1 MQSSYGIGGIE
12 IRPQT
17 SESVTEISPNRTL
30 FIEKLT
36 DRSPLVPELVSH
48 LQDLSAVFE
57 YYQPEVDV
65 TFTDASGRFINE
77 VLVFRDLSDFG
88 KNGITAQSSFLSAMA
103 RERDLYLQVLR
114 HVSSNKILQSA
125 LSSSDA
131 RLALLQ
137 TVSQLKALL

>member
-12 IRPQT
+12 IKPQT

-30 FIEKLT
+30 FVEQFT
-36 DRSPLVPELVSH
+36 EGSPLIPELVSH
-48 LQDLSAVFE
+48 LHDLASVFD
-57 YYQPEVDV
+57 YYQPQVQV
-65 TFTDASGRFINE
+65 TYTDAAGRPINE
-77 VLVFRDLSDFG
+77 ELAFRQLSDFG
-88 KNGITAQSSFLSAMA
+88 KNGIIAQSNFLAAMS

-125 LSSSDA
+125 LSSPDA

-137 TVSQLKALL
+137 AVSHLKALL